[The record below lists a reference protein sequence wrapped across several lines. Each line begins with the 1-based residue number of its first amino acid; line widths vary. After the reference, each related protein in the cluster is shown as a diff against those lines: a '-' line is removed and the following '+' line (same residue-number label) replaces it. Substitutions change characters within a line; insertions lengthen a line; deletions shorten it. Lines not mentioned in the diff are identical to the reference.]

1 MNDEN
6 QSLPARFD
14 AIPDFPNL
22 PTMLSDSASPK
33 AVRRISSRVNGT
45 ICSFMRLLLLLLKDL
60 YSALGRIK
68 HESERCD
75 GAEPS

>member
-1 MNDEN
+1 M
-6 QSLPARFD
+6 LG
-14 AIPDFPNL
+14 
-22 PTMLSDSASPK
+22 TMGVVMILKKRVTSNGFTLWDSQK
-33 AVRRISSRVNGT
+33 HMKWWMTEFVT
-45 ICSFMRLLLLLLKDL
+45 YLLTYLLLLLKDL